1 MDTTQPATDQIPAI
15 DFSPYVPLSL
25 LASGALDPEVAR
37 SIRGWPRARWII
49 TEDAA
54 GLDAATQAEL
64 LAVLRRGAAWDQR
77 FLLVTADP
85 AALAGAF
92 AEEAP
97 PNVGVLAHVTTQ
109 AQAEARLPG
118 LLRCRAAVRGVLVRP
133 PAEPIDLSAWLSGP
147 ERLDWVIA
155 AGVDT
160 PINVRRFEDL
170 RRQCAAA
177 NVAFF
182 FDGWGAWVCISE
194 VYPGETEDAEQ
205 AGAWYREVGDPADLP
220 TLTYRVG
227 PRFRPTLNDRLHR
240 KTPEGWGV
248 PWQRS
253 DVPFAVGETYLWD
266 TIAAYVRTT
275 RFADPSPLDEDQDL
289 GDKLMIQ
296 SLDGARLAAFAFT
309 GDDEVWRCTAIG
321 DALPAWAVKLLEA
334 HREQG

>member
-92 AEEAP
+92 AEEVP
-97 PNVGVLAHVTTQ
+97 PNIGVLAHVATQ
-109 AQAEARLPG
+109 AQAETRLAG
-118 LLRCRAAVRGVLVRP
+118 LLRCPAALRGALVRP
-133 PAEPIDLSAWLSGP
+133 PTEPIDLSGWLSGP
-147 ERLDWVIA
+147 EKLDWVIA
-155 AGVDT
+155 AGVDM

-170 RRQCAAA
+170 RRQCAATS
-177 NVAFF
+177 VPFF

-194 VYPGETEDAEQ
+194 VYPGETHDAEQ
-205 AGAWYREVGDPADLP
+205 GSAWYRTAGDPNDLP
-220 TLTYRVG
+220 TLVYRIG
-227 PRFRPTLNDRLHR
+227 PRFRPTLNDRLYR
-240 KTPEGWGV
+240 QAPEGWGR
-248 PWQRS
+248 PRQRA

-275 RFADPSPLDEDQDL
+275 RFADPSLLDEDLDL
-289 GDKLMIQ
+289 GDTLVIQ
-296 SLDGARLAAFAFT
+296 TLDGARLAAFVFT
-309 GDDEVWRCTAIG
+309 GGDETWRCTTIG
-321 DALPAWAVKLLEA
+321 DALPPWAVKLLEA

>member
-1 MDTTQPATDQIPAI
+1 MRQTDYATEEQIPPI
-15 DFSPYVPLSL
+15 DFSAYVPLHL
-25 LASGALDPEVAR
+25 IVSGALDPEIVR
-37 SIRGWPRARWII
+37 GIRGWPRARWII

-54 GLDAATQAEL
+54 GLDAAVQAEL
-64 LAVLRRGAAWDQR
+64 LAVMRRGAAWDQR

-97 PNVGVLAHVTTQ
+97 PNVGVLAHVAT
-109 AQAEARLPG
+109 QAEAETRLAG
-118 LLRCRAAVRGVLVRP
+118 ILCCRAALRGALVRP

-147 ERLDWVIA
+147 GRLDWVVA

-194 VYPGETEDAEQ
+194 IYPRETEGAEQ
-205 AGAWYREVGDPADLP
+205 ASAWYRGEGDPNDLP
-220 TLTYRVG
+220 TLTYRIG
-227 PRFRPTLNDRLHR
+227 PRFQPTMNDKLYRHV
-240 KTPEGWGV
+240 PEGWGR
-248 PWQRS
+248 PRQHS
-253 DVPFAVGETYLWD
+253 DAPFAVGETYLWD

-275 RFADPSPLDEDQDL
+275 RFADPSLLDEDHDL
-289 GDKLMIQ
+289 GD
-296 SLDGARLAAFAFT
+296 S
-309 GDDEVWRCTAIG
+309 
-321 DALPAWAVKLLEA
+321 
-334 HREQG
+334 